1 MTLQESHYTDRPSYS
16 GSDAAPVGTAI
27 AIFVAMM
34 VIIGA
39 FIGLRPYSYD
49 IPSAAP
55 VNVVAPAPRAMPTTP
70 ALPPA
75 TVPSGTTASPGLPS
89 GAAPTAPNVPAPPAA
104 RVQ

>member
-1 MTLQESHYTDRPSYS
+1 MTLQENHYTNRQIDTW
-16 GSDAAPVGTAI
+16 SDGAPVGTAI

-49 IPSAAP
+49 IPSAAT
-55 VNVVAPAPRAMPTTP
+55 VNVIVPASKAPMTTP